1 MLVIAVGCFCVG
13 LRNLA
18 SAEIKKKLCLSFF
31 VLFTVASMLSVLVIE
46 CVAFIII
53 SVGCACFGVF
63 MGVFM
68 HLRHRSRLALTGLRL
83 FCAPC

>member
-1 MLVIAVGCFCVG
+1 MCRFEKPGISRDQKNVVLEF
-13 LRNLA
+13 
-18 SAEIKKKLCLSFF
+18 FF